1 MQAFQC
7 FLLSLIGMVLCGIYA
22 QLKEINQ
29 NTKK

>member
-1 MQAFQC
+1 MESLNC

-22 QLKEINQ
+22 QLKDINQ